1 MIEIFTIMRVLKRL
15 LLFVLGLIL
24 LLIIGVWIYSFY
36 ASPSYEGQLE
46 LKELENP
53 VDVYFDDNGIPHIYA
68 ESQYDAYQTLGYVHA
83 QDRLWQ
89 MELIRRIAPG
99 RLSELFGEKLLKVD
113 RFFKGLGIEDATEK
127 ALQKLDTTSKAYKLT
142 QSYLKGV
149 NEFIENGKTPLE
161 FHMLG
166 VEKEPYTIRD
176 VYHVFGYMAFSF
188 AVAHKTDPLLN
199 EVKEKL
205 GAAYLEEL
213 LEATE
218 SNVTAIKNAP
228 VQNVK
233 GSMITEVQ
241 QVLETLPIP
250 TFIGSNSWV
259 VGPNKTVNK
268 KVIFANDPHIGY
280 AQPAVWYQ
288 SHIVTPDYEMYGF
301 NLALTPFPLLG
312 HNRNYAYGLTMFEND
327 DVDFFYEEDHPS
339 DSTKYATENGYQK
352 YQIATRKI
360 KVKGAEDVV
369 FEQRISRHGPLMNEV
384 LEGLNTTRPVAMQW
398 IYTKEENQLLDVAY
412 ELSHAKSLEGFKR
425 GAAKLHAPG
434 LNMMYGDASDNI
446 AWFAAGKLYKYR
458 DSIETKV
465 FLEGK
470 TGKDEIVSYLNF
482 DSNPQAVNPP
492 WNYVYSANNQP
503 DSIAGMLYPGYYLP
517 EDRAKRI
524 VHLLESKSDITQEDM
539 ETMITDIRSTTAP
552 EISNY
557 LITSTER
564 DHLSPSALKAL
575 ELLQSWDGKFE
586 MEAVGPVIY
595 NRWWYE
601 FVSGTFKDE
610 LGPVFK
616 VFVNT
621 PLEEKVMAQQVRRVN
636 SVWWDDIKTPEKET
650 KRAIV
655 TAAFNRTVSFLKT
668 QLGEN
673 VEDWKWKRVMSVE
686 HEHAIGKAGGFL
698 RSLFNVGPF
707 VSRGGDQ
714 VINNHIYKIDS
725 TGYYKVHAGPST
737 RRIIDFSNIEGA
749 KAIIPTGQSGNLFSP
764 YYGNQAEKYVNG
776 KFVPMLINEAKIK
789 EVSRKLRCSP
799 GR

>member
-1 MIEIFTIMRVLKRL
+1 MRVLKRL

-161 FHMLG
+161 YHMLG

-228 VQNVK
+228 VQAVK

-259 VGPNKTVNK
+259 VGPNKTANK

-575 ELLQSWDGKFE
+575 ELLRSWDGKFE
-586 MEAVGPVIY
+586 LEAVGPVIY

-610 LGPVFK
+610 LGPAFK

-686 HEHAIGKAGGFL
+686 HEHAIGKAGGLL

-737 RRIIDFSNIEGA
+737 RRIIDFSDIEGA

-789 EVSRKLRCSP
+789 EVSKKLRCNP

>member
-1 MIEIFTIMRVLKRL
+1 M
-15 LLFVLGLIL
+15 
-24 LLIIGVWIYSFY
+24 
-36 ASPSYEGQLE
+36 
-46 LKELENP
+46 
-53 VDVYFDDNGIPHIYA
+53 
-68 ESQYDAYQTLGYVHA
+68 
-83 QDRLWQ
+83 
-89 MELIRRIAPG
+89 
-99 RLSELFGEKLLKVD
+99 
-113 RFFKGLGIEDATEK
+113 
-127 ALQKLDTTSKAYKLT
+127 
-142 QSYLKGV
+142 
-149 NEFIENGKTPLE
+149 
-161 FHMLG
+161 
-166 VEKEPYTIRD
+166 
-176 VYHVFGYMAFSF
+176 
-188 AVAHKTDPLLN
+188 
-199 EVKEKL
+199 
-205 GAAYLEEL
+205 
-213 LEATE
+213 
-218 SNVTAIKNAP
+218 
-228 VQNVK
+228 
-233 GSMITEVQ
+233 
-241 QVLETLPIP
+241 
-250 TFIGSNSWV
+250 
-259 VGPNKTVNK
+259 
-268 KVIFANDPHIGY
+268 
-280 AQPAVWYQ
+280 
-288 SHIVTPDYEMYGF
+288 
-301 NLALTPFPLLG
+301 
-312 HNRNYAYGLTMFEND
+312 
-327 DVDFFYEEDHPS
+327 
-339 DSTKYATENGYQK
+339 
-352 YQIATRKI
+352 
-360 KVKGAEDVV
+360 
-369 FEQRISRHGPLMNEV
+369 
-384 LEGLNTTRPVAMQW
+384 
-398 IYTKEENQLLDVAY
+398 
-412 ELSHAKSLEGFKR
+412 
-425 GAAKLHAPG
+425 
-434 LNMMYGDASDNI
+434 
-446 AWFAAGKLYKYR
+446 
-458 DSIETKV
+458 

-586 MEAVGPVIY
+586 LEAVGPVIY

-610 LGPVFK
+610 LGPAFK

-686 HEHAIGKAGGFL
+686 HEHAIGKAGGLL

-789 EVSRKLRCSP
+789 EISRKLRCSP

>member
-89 MELIRRIAPG
+89 MELIRRIALG

-149 NEFIENGKTPLE
+149 NQFIENGKTPLE

-188 AVAHKTDPLLN
+188 AVAYKTDPLLN
-199 EVKEKL
+199 EVKGKL

-218 SNVTAIKNAP
+218 SNVTAIKNAL

-259 VGPNKTVNK
+259 VGPNKTANK

-360 KVKGAEDVV
+360 KIKGAEDVV

-446 AWFAAGKLYKYR
+446 A
-458 DSIETKV
+458 
-465 FLEGK
+465 
-470 TGKDEIVSYLNF
+470 
-482 DSNPQAVNPP
+482 
-492 WNYVYSANNQP
+492 
-503 DSIAGMLYPGYYLP
+503 
-517 EDRAKRI
+517 
-524 VHLLESKSDITQEDM
+524 
-539 ETMITDIRSTTAP
+539 
-552 EISNY
+552 
-557 LITSTER
+557 
-564 DHLSPSALKAL
+564 
-575 ELLQSWDGKFE
+575 
-586 MEAVGPVIY
+586 
-595 NRWWYE
+595 
-601 FVSGTFKDE
+601 
-610 LGPVFK
+610 
-616 VFVNT
+616 
-621 PLEEKVMAQQVRRVN
+621 
-636 SVWWDDIKTPEKET
+636 
-650 KRAIV
+650 
-655 TAAFNRTVSFLKT
+655 
-668 QLGEN
+668 
-673 VEDWKWKRVMSVE
+673 
-686 HEHAIGKAGGFL
+686 
-698 RSLFNVGPF
+698 
-707 VSRGGDQ
+707 
-714 VINNHIYKIDS
+714 
-725 TGYYKVHAGPST
+725 
-737 RRIIDFSNIEGA
+737 
-749 KAIIPTGQSGNLFSP
+749 
-764 YYGNQAEKYVNG
+764 
-776 KFVPMLINEAKIK
+776 
-789 EVSRKLRCSP
+789 
-799 GR
+799 